1 MFTHFWYA
9 AAVCSHYAISLCFLL
24 YFSKPLVCLFPALFT
39 QNLLSFINLLHPALP
54 QTSVLHLLKCLSQ
67 DPHPNPW
74 ISALCRQLK
83 RRISAENDEPL
94 YTPQCSQ
101 RLKELSQHLC
111 VSGQSGGWSSCF
123 SKKAE
128 SVSEY
133 SFGSSGATQ
142 RKRKISVV
150 ILDTDD
156 EDAGLQSKRIRTDV
170 CGRDGVKADKQTTSE
185 ETSVELEERAAT
197 EPSTVELQPELDTSD
212 SLPEHVKVFADFY
225 CRFYYKKVHRIW
237 FYPTIYS

>member
-1 MFTHFWYA
+1 M
-9 AAVCSHYAISLCFLL
+9 
-24 YFSKPLVCLFPALFT
+24 CLFPALFT